1 LLHWLFPCDLQED
14 DHMVVVEDVKV
25 GEVEELVLII
35 SLYAIA
41 M

>member
-1 LLHWLFPCDLQED
+1 LQED

>member
-1 LLHWLFPCDLQED
+1 
-14 DHMVVVEDVKV
+14 MVVVEDVKV

>member
-1 LLHWLFPCDLQED
+1 MFEDLSENLNGFVD
-14 DHMVVVEDVKV
+14 EDVKV